1 MTFVQ
6 ATEITAR
13 FDPKVGKQSKD
24 FLVQRVVLYQSTIN
38 IEGRHWRKPHSFR
51 KDNSLL
57 STSVFFKGAA
67 GRKVKDMIL
76 VELVI
81 RDSRSAYDHW
91 SQVTLR
97 SRKKTSALWSMS
109 LLRVFLWTIA

>member
-38 IEGRHWRKPHSFR
+38 IEGRHMAQA
-51 KDNSLL
+51 SL
-57 STSVFFKGAA
+57 VPK
-67 GRKVKDMIL
+67 R
-76 VELVI
+76 
-81 RDSRSAYDHW
+81 
-91 SQVTLR
+91 Q
-97 SRKKTSALWSMS
+97 
-109 LLRVFLWTIA
+109 